1 MVGFGEDPGD
11 RPDSGTDRADR
22 GTGRSGTEPSGPPE
36 DDNDTSAG
44 RDSPGG
50 IDSPQFGG
58 GDDGVVGPPEDDSDP
73 NPGGRFGG
81 GGGRTGGTG
90 RDPTRTITE
99 RTDISAGAGS
109 PGGID
114 APDISGTTPVEAVG
128 RTSLGIEPT
137 SGDVSGTEAVVE
149 SFDPAA
155 QVNRRIDTTE
165 QPGLAA
171 RTIDVVTDGVREANP
186 TASAAVSGLATSFR
200 TESGLPIPG
209 TDRTLPGGRD
219 FDRARGAL
227 EGPASGFDS
236 AVSAGVEAA
245 TLDPD
250 DAPLEL
256 SDVPLRDPGET
267 AAVATLGTEA
277 GRAGARAGI
286 ERGIQSFNPAAA
298 GQDAATFTEFGV
310 RGADRVQ
317 GAEADEIQ
325 TGLDVGEAAG
335 ETAVEVGPEVAGAA
349 VVDEPSRAFEAG
361 ATGATVA
368 GLGAVGPSAA
378 GAGARAGRRV
388 AGDALDSSSAR
399 RLLDDERGQ
408 LEFGRSDGDDS
419 TTIEIDEPDDFDP
432 QRVTRAE
439 VTRSRDTSVRRDTG
453 TFSRSFDQSR
463 PTASRRG
470 GRGGDDPS
478 RVPLADEPMIESRTF
493 EGLPTQRTP
502 EPDFSGLGTAT
513 RQADAD
519 VTIPRDP
526 LDTRGGLGFGGATA
540 ESVAT
545 GVGVGGLLGGVG
557 ETARSA
563 DVGFAAGL
571 GGGAPADTGL
581 GVGTGSE
588 QTPGADTDT
597 TPMAG
602 GDETPLELLNMRAAT
617 DVNARTGL
625 GLRTGQLADVT
636 AREGLRS
643 AGRKEAA
650 TLGGGQTIGQPERG
664 TPPGSP
670 DTPGNPRPP
679 RVPDIPNVPDEDP
692 DEEELLFGEDRDD
705 RTFASGLASGEEAAE
720 DAFGDLSF
728 RL

>member
-1 MVGFGEDPGD
+1 MSRFEKPDRSPPGD
-11 RPDSGTDRADR
+11 DDGGFEPPDRGGAPPDDSGPDRADR
-22 GTGRSGTEPSGPPE
+22 GTGRGGTSPDGPAGVDDPDPAPPE
-36 DDNDTSAG
+36 DDN
-44 RDSPGG
+44 
-50 IDSPQFGG
+50 
-58 GDDGVVGPPEDDSDP
+58 DP
-73 NPGGRFGG
+73 NPGGRFGGG

-114 APDISGTTPVEAVG
+114 APDISGSTAVEEVG

-155 QVNRRIDTTE
+155 QVNRRIETTE

-171 RTIDVVTDGVREANP
+171 RTVDVVTDGVREANP

-219 FDRARGAL
+219 FDRVRGSL
-227 EGPASGFDS
+227 EGAASGFDS
-236 AVSAGVEAA
+236 AVSSGVEAA

-267 AAVATLGTEA
+267 AAIATLGTEA

-298 GQDAATFTEFGV
+298 GQDAATITELGV

-317 GAEADEIQ
+317 DAEAEQIQ
-325 TGLDVGEAAG
+325 TSLDVGEAAG

-368 GLGAVGPSAA
+368 GLGALGPSAA

-388 AGDALDSSSAR
+388 AGDALDSGSAR
-399 RLLDDERGQ
+399 RLLNDERGQ
-408 LEFGRSDGDDS
+408 LDFGRSRGDDDS
-419 TTIEIDEPDDFDP
+419 VTIDADDITSSDDFDP
-432 QRVTRAE
+432 RRVTRSE
-439 VTRSRDTSVRRDTG
+439 VTRSRDTAVRRDTG
-453 TFSRSFDQSR
+453 TFSRSFDESR

-470 GRGGDDPS
+470 GRGGDDAD
-478 RVPLADEPMIESRTF
+478 RVPLDDEPMIESRTF
-493 EGLPTQRTP
+493 EGLPTGRSAP
-502 EPDFSGLGTAT
+502 EADFTGLGTAT

-545 GVGVGGLLGGVG
+545 GVGVGGLLGGAAETVQSPDTDFAGGFTG
-557 ETARSA
+557 ELPT
-563 DVGFAAGL
+563 D
-571 GGGAPADTGL
+571 
-581 GVGTGSE
+581 GTGVAVGPTGD
-588 QTPGADTDT
+588 QTPTADTDT
-597 TPMAG
+597 TPTAG
-602 GDETPLELLNMRAAT
+602 ADETPLELLNVRAAT
-617 DVNARTGL
+617 DVNARTGTAQQ
-625 GLRTGQLADVT
+625 TGQLADV
-636 AREGLRS
+636 AAQLGLRS
-643 AGRKEAA
+643 AGQQQSAA
-650 TLGGGQTIGQPERG
+650 IGGGQTIGQPDQA
-664 TPPGSP
+664 TPPGAP
-670 DTPGNPRPP
+670 DTPGSPNTP
-679 RVPDIPNVPDEDP
+679 RVPDIPNVPGEESDDEELFIDEDAA
-692 DEEELLFGEDRDD
+692 DAIFG
-705 RTFASGLASGEEAAE
+705 SGLASGEALSERI
-720 DAFGDLSF
+720 FGDG
-728 RL
+728 R